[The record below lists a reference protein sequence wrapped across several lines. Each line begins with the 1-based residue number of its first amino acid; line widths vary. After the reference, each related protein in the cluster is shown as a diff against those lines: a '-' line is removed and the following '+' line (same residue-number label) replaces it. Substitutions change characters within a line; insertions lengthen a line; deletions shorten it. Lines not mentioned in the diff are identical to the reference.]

1 MKHILL
7 LSILSILFIS
17 MESCGK
23 RKTKKTAEEN
33 DAEIVQYLSDNGIDA
48 TKTSTGLYYVIDS
61 TTTGGNPTETSSVT
75 VAYKGY
81 FLSGEV
87 FDESDASG
95 ISFNLQSVIR
105 GWTEGIPKFT
115 KGSKGKLFI
124 PAHLGYGLKDYN
136 DIPGGSVLIFDIHLI
151 DF

>member
-1 MKHILL
+1 MI
-7 LSILSILFIS
+7 FDQ
-17 MESCGK
+17 
-23 RKTKKTAEEN
+23 T
-33 DAEIVQYLSDNGIDA
+33 
-48 TKTSTGLYYVIDS
+48 TSGAGFSFGLDGVI
-61 TTTGGNPTETSSVT
+61 
-75 VAYKGY
+75 K
-81 FLSGEV
+81 
-87 FDESDASG
+87 
-95 ISFNLQSVIR
+95 

>member
-1 MKHILL
+1 MKHFILL
-7 LSILSILFIS
+7 IIMSVLFIG
-17 MESCGK
+17 MGSCGK
-23 RKTKKTAEEN
+23 RKTKKTAEKN

-61 TTTGGNPTETSSVT
+61 TTTGGNPTETDFVT

-81 FLSGEV
+81 FLNGEV
-87 FDESDASG
+87 FDSSGPDG
-95 ISFNLQSVIR
+95 ISFSLQQVIR
-105 GWTEGIPKFT
+105 GWTEGIPKFS